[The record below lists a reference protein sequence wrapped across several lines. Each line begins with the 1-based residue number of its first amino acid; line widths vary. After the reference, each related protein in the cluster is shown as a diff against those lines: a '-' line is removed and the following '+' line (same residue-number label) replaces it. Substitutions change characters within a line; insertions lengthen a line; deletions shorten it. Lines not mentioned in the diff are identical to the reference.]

1 VVDRPVRSGR
11 RHGIAAFA
19 LVALAL
25 TSLAIG
31 ASAAVAQ
38 DGDGDGAV
46 APACVPGTIEQA
58 IVLPSGDRE
67 TLCYEVED
75 PVGDDGPTVGAI
87 RSSDGAV
94 TADVGDGLSLDVTVG
109 LDPGVCASTAT
120 AAVPEGLTAFYCFE
134 VTNISGS
141 TFSTHDL
148 EDSQIGTILTDFPF
162 TLAPGASAFI
172 TASADIFAD
181 TTNTANWFATGPG
194 ATGSASDTASVTVIP
209 ATVTLAKTVG
219 TDPGECA
226 ATDVISVAAGT
237 TVFYCYEVTNTG
249 QTALV
254 RHDLVDDQIG
264 TILTDFPFTLAPGAS
279 AFITASAIIDATT
292 TNTAEWVARWQD
304 VAAEATDTATVNV
317 DLETTTTVATTIPAT
332 STTTTVATTIPAT
345 STTTTVA
352 TTIPPTSTTT
362 TTIATTVPTTV
373 PTTSTTTTVP
383 TTVPTTIEA
392 TTTTTTGTSVVPT
405 SATSTPTT
413 DPTTTTTT
421 AVALTTTTPSNVAGD
436 GRDVDDGT
444 LARTGAS
451 SQVPAGLGL
460 TLIALGGLVLISRR
474 RFRLRS

>member
-1 VVDRPVRSGR
+1 
-11 RHGIAAFA
+11 
-19 LVALAL
+19 
-25 TSLAIG
+25 
-31 ASAAVAQ
+31 
-38 DGDGDGAV
+38 
-46 APACVPGTIEQA
+46 
-58 IVLPSGDRE
+58 
-67 TLCYEVED
+67 
-75 PVGDDGPTVGAI
+75 
-87 RSSDGAV
+87 
-94 TADVGDGLSLDVTVG
+94 
-109 LDPGVCASTAT
+109 
-120 AAVPEGLTAFYCFE
+120 
-134 VTNISGS
+134 
-141 TFSTHDL
+141 
-148 EDSQIGTILTDFPF
+148 
-162 TLAPGASAFI
+162 
-172 TASADIFAD
+172 
-181 TTNTANWFATGPG
+181 
-194 ATGSASDTASVTVIP
+194 VTVIP